1 MGTMKNTEGG
11 LIILIHE
18 NIFQSSK
25 NVYVQN
31 LSRSHNESWRLFR
44 KCSLEEDEIKL
55 SDSFYLQCRKI
66 DEMF

>member
-25 NVYVQN
+25 NLYVQN
-31 LSRSHNESWRLFR
+31 L
-44 KCSLEEDEIKL
+44 
-55 SDSFYLQCRKI
+55 LQRVKMEVGI
-66 DEMF
+66 GN